1 MKTHIFKYLTLV
13 LLCCAPFARSFAAD
27 SPEQYYGQGDYESAI
42 RMFEQQRADG
52 KLSTELF
59 YNLGNAYF
67 AGGNQ
72 GAAVLNYE
80 KSLRMDPS
88 NEQARNNLAYC
99 ANIVQL
105 ANESMTEGK
114 NMDPTPAEAGFVNRL
129 GDGVARTSSNVWAVW
144 AVIFFVL
151 AIAGAAAYIF
161 VPAVVWR
168 KVGFFGGIF
177 FIVLCAA
184 GIWLSI
190 ISKQHAL
197 SKDTCVLMS
206 SEAQLKLK
214 PDEASQSVGTPLC
227 AGTRFKVM
235 DNGKG
240 ADGSDWV
247 QLYLNAEYSGWLP
260 LSDVAIVEVPALEE

>member
-1 MKTHIFKYLTLV
+1 MKTFKYLTLV
-13 LLCCAPFARSFAAD
+13 LFCCAAVARAFAAD
-27 SPEQYYGQGDYESAI
+27 TPEQYYSHGDYESAI

-52 KLSTELF
+52 KSGTELF
-59 YNLGNAYF
+59 YNLGNAYS
-67 AGGNQ
+67 AIGDQ

-88 NEQARNNLAYC
+88 NEKARNNLAYS
-99 ANIVQL
+99 ANLVQL

-114 NMDPTPAEAGFVNRL
+114 NMDPTPAEVGFVDRL
-129 GDGVARTSSNVWAVW
+129 GDGVARTDSNTWAVW
-144 AVIFFVL
+144 AVVFFVL
-151 AIAGAAAYIF
+151 AVAGAAAYIF
-161 VPAVVWR
+161 VQPVEWR

-177 FIVLCAA
+177 SLVLCAA
-184 GIWLSI
+184 GIWLSV

-197 SKDTCVLMS
+197 SKDTCVLMA

-214 PDEASQSVGTPLC
+214 PDTAVQSVGTPLC

-240 ADGSDWV
+240 TDGTDWV

-260 LSDVAIVEVPALEE
+260 LSDVAIVEVPELED